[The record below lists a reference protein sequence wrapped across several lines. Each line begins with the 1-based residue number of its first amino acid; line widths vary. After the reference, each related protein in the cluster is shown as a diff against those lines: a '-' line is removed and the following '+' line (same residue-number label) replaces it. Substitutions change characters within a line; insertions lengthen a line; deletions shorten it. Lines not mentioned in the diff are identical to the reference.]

1 MAKSLGAVLNTLY
14 GPISGFAINGKQ
26 GFMQGLGNATAAAS
40 GPVTFGAYVAG
51 AALGGL
57 KSRHERSKPKTRS
70 RWPFHRKHRATASTG
85 CTSPWRSTDDRL

>member
-14 GPISGFAINGKQ
+14 GPVSGFAINGKQ

-57 KSRHERSKPKTRS
+57 KKSPRSEQAENAIKMAIPPKTSGYGTNRS
-70 RWPFHRKHRATASTG
+70 YLALELYR
-85 CTSPWRSTDDRL
+85 